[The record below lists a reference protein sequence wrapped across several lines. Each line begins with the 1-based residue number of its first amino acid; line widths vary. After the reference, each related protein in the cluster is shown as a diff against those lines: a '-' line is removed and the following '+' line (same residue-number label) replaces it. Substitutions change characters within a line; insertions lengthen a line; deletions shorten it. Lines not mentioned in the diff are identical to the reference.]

1 MANNKLHPRART
13 TPATRAEIK
22 ELYFKKELKRA
33 KYLRDKLT

>member
-22 ELYFKKELKRA
+22 ELYFNEGIKTIEISKR
-33 KYLRDKLT
+33 